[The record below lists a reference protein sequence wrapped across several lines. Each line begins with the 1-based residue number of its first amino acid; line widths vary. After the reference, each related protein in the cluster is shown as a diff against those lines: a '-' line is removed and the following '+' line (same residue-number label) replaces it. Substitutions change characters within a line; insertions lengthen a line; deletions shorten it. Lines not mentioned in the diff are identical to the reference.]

1 MIRFLS
7 FIVFFALT
15 FQAQA
20 VELKG
25 YLIQGGW
32 AQVQTKP
39 AAKISFAG
47 KNIQA
52 DKEGIALIAF
62 GRDADLNQVL
72 LVEKAGRQQE
82 FKFEIDKKTY
92 DIQRINGLEPKFVSP
107 SPEAQEKIKQ
117 DRKIASQARQ
127 ILLTKPFFAQGFIWP
142 TQGWITGV
150 YGSQRILNGKPR
162 FPHLGIDIAD
172 KVGTPIYAPAAGK
185 ITLAEDMELSGKTL
199 FINHGYGL
207 MSDMMHLSE
216 ILVQPGDLVEQ
227 GQLVGKMGATGRAT
241 GSHLHWGMS
250 WFDVRIDASLAL
262 NLPQPVKKGLRV
274 ENNRMFQDK
283 AN

>member
-7 FIVFFALT
+7 FIVFLGLAI
-15 FQAQA
+15 QAQA

-32 AQVQTKP
+32 AQVQTDP
-39 AAKISFAG
+39 DAKIKFAG
-47 KNIQA
+47 KDIQA
-52 DKEGIALIAF
+52 DNQGIALIAF

-72 LVEKAGRQQE
+72 LVSKAGEQKE
-82 FKFEIDKKTY
+82 FKFEIEKKTY

-107 SPEAQEKIKQ
+107 SKEAQEKINQ
-117 DRKIASQARQ
+117 DRALANKARQ
-127 ILLTKPFFAQGFIWP
+127 TLVAKPYYAEGFIWP

-162 FPHLGIDIAD
+162 FPHLGLDIAD
-172 KVGTPIYAPAAGK
+172 KVGTPIYAPAAGE

-216 ILVQPGDLVEQ
+216 ILVKPGDFVRQ

-250 WFDVRIDASLAL
+250 WFEVRIDASLVL
-262 NLPQPVKKGLRV
+262 NLDQPVKKGLRV
-274 ENNRMFQDK
+274 ENNRMFQD
-283 AN
+283 